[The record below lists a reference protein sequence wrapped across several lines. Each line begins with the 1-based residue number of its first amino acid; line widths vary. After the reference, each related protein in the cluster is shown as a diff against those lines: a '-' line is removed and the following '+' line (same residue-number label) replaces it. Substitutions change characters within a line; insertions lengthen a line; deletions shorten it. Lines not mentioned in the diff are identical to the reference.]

1 MYNKIKKFFPSLII
15 LFLLFIIWFIVSEFN
30 IIPKFM
36 LPSPNSVI
44 SSFINE
50 FFTLLK
56 HSLITFSET
65 IIGLISSIFLSFNT
79 AILMDKYKTIKQA
92 LYPIL
97 IITQTIPTIAIAPI
111 IILFFGYGLLPKIVL
126 VVICCFFPLTVSLSE
141 GFESITLDYLNLFK
155 SMNASYFQ
163 TLIHLKIPFS
173 IPYFFAGLKISIT
186 YSFITAVVA
195 EWLGGTAG
203 LGVYMTRVKSSYAF
217 DKLFASI
224 IFISIVSF
232 IFFRIIVMIQNK
244 ILNHLHIK

>member
-1 MYNKIKKFFPSLII
+1 
-15 LFLLFIIWFIVSEFN
+15 
-30 IIPKFM
+30 
-36 LPSPNSVI
+36 
-44 SSFINE
+44 
-50 FFTLLK
+50 
-56 HSLITFSET
+56 
-65 IIGLISSIFLSFNT
+65 
-79 AILMDKYKTIKQA
+79 
-92 LYPIL
+92 
-97 IITQTIPTIAIAPI
+97 
-111 IILFFGYGLLPKIVL
+111 
-126 VVICCFFPLTVSLSE
+126 
-141 GFESITLDYLNLFK
+141 
-155 SMNASYFQ
+155 MNASYFQ

-173 IPYFFAGLKISIT
+173 IPYFFAGLKISVT